1 MSDRYSNY
9 RCLRITREDAILRI
23 ALNRPAVL
31 NAIDAPLHEELSRI
45 FYDVALDDAASVVL
59 LTGEGRAFCAGGDIA
74 WMQKLLD
81 PAEFERSTLEGRRIV
96 FGMLDC
102 HKPIVARVNGAA
114 MGLGAT
120 LALFSDIIIAAE
132 DAKIA
137 DPHVRVGLAAGDGG
151 AVIWP
156 QLIGFARAK
165 EYLMTGRPITGR
177 EAARIGLINHAVPA
191 AELDAKV
198 NEIAEELA
206 QSAVK
211 SVAWTKATV
220 NIALKQLAHSIMDAS
235 FAFEALS
242 NQTEDHREAVAAFKA
257 KRVPAFRGG

>member
-1 MSDRYSNY
+1 MSERYSSY
-9 RCLRITREDAILRI
+9 RFLRITTEGSVLRI

-45 FYDVALDDAASVVL
+45 FYDVAPDDSVAVVL
-59 LTGEGRAFCAGGDIA
+59 LTGEGKAFCAGGDIL
-74 WMQKLLD
+74 WMQRLLE

-114 MGLGAT
+114 IGLGAT

-165 EYLMTGRPITGR
+165 EYLMTGRQITGR
-177 EAARIGLINHAVPA
+177 EAARIGLINHAVPP
-191 AELDAKV
+191 AELDSKV
-198 NEIAEELA
+198 KEFTDELA
-206 QSAVK
+206 RSALK

-220 NIALKQLAHSIMDAS
+220 NIALKQLAHSMMDAS
-235 FAFEALS
+235 FSFEALS
-242 NQTEDHREAVAAFKA
+242 NQTEDHREAVAAFRE
-257 KRVPAFRGG
+257 KRVPAFRGR